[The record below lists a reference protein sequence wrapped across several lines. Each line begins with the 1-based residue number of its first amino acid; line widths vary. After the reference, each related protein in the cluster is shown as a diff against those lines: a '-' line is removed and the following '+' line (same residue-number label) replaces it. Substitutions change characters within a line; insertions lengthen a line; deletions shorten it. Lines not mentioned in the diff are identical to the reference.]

1 MLFYMKIW
9 WFDVILT
16 RGLQSAKT
24 GTHRGPIDM
33 NVGVDGALASR
44 ENVGNKKDR
53 GADDRDRFHVAR
65 PEFVLTVH
73 RHRFSHS
80 SSGRSSEYH

>member
-24 GTHRGPIDM
+24 GTHRGPVDM

-44 ENVGNKKDR
+44 EEGVRNQIDH
-53 GADDRDRFHVAR
+53 GADTDRFHVAR
-65 PEFVLTVH
+65 PEFVLYVH